1 MCLLHAPI
9 PTMGVIG
16 ERSPPLTLAQQMH
29 EQETIG
35 KVRTICGELKM
46 NRHLNLDEIC
56 TGFIYINTM
65 AIRSNVSLPN
75 PTSPYSIRGP

>member
-16 ERSPPLTLAQQMH
+16 ERSPLTLAQQMH

>member
-16 ERSPPLTLAQQMH
+16 ESSPPLTLAHQMH

-35 KVRTICGELKM
+35 KVRAIYGELKM
-46 NRHLNLDEIC
+46 NLHLNLDEIC
-56 TGFIYINTM
+56 T
-65 AIRSNVSLPN
+65 
-75 PTSPYSIRGP
+75 